1 MLDAV
6 VFLLVTRFMFFIEY
20 RAKQTRLAHLV
31 VSHLDTEGRPR
42 QRIVASLGDASLP
55 EGSARR
61 IARCVQRRLEG
72 QRELFVEQLGAG
84 EAEWVDRIVKLADRT
99 RSSQRER
106 GSEAL
111 DGVVAEEIE
120 TVNVVEFGPGLAG
133 MAAWNALGLSRKLAE
148 LGMNKRAVSIAQAM
162 VINRLVEPLSEWA
175 LIDWLER
182 TGLPECLNVRVTKS
196 TKDRLYMTSDELLK
210 HRKELEKYLRRE
222 EAELFGLHGSIVL
235 YDVTNTHFE
244 GVCAANPK
252 AVRGKNKQK
261 RNDCPQVAVGMAFN
275 EHGLA
280 LAHEVFEGN
289 ISDANTLLQILE
301 RLGRAGEGSGKP
313 VVILD
318 AGIATEANLALLRE
332 KGYAYL
338 VNVTRGSRTKYI
350 EQFRADDFV
359 PLPGRDEDQQVE
371 VKSIAHPEAEGDRL
385 VLCRSGKRRDKEQAM
400 LSNAEKRFLAE
411 AGKLRQRVTL
421 GRLRDKDKILK
432 AIGRVLAK
440 HPRVARFY
448 QLDFAGA
455 DMTVQRKASAID
467 EAYELCGD
475 YVLRTDQAFPADV
488 LWNLYMTL
496 LKAEEG
502 FKMLKGTLGLR
513 PNFHQKEH
521 RVDGHI
527 FISVLA
533 YHLLCWINQK
543 IEAAGDNRTWRTL
556 RRLLRTH
563 CLLTTRLPLE
573 DGRIISI
580 RKASVPDEE
589 QARIYQMLGINW
601 RAAYK
606 PRRTQIKG

>member
-1 MLDAV
+1 
-6 VFLLVTRFMFFIEY
+6 MFFREKRVKQSKLVQLVESY
-20 RAKQTRLAHLV
+20 R
-31 VSHLDTEGRPR
+31 DPEGRPR

-55 EGSARR
+55 EGSERR
-61 IARCVQRRLEG
+61 IARCVQGRLEG
-72 QRELFVEQLGAG
+72 QRDLFDVNLNTI

-99 RSSQRER
+99 RSAQQER
-106 GSEAL
+106 GNETL
-111 DGVVAEEIE
+111 DGVIAEDIE
-120 TVNVVEFGPGLAG
+120 TVNVVEFGPELAG
-133 MAAWNALGLSRKLAE
+133 MAAWDALGLSGKLAE
-148 LGMNKRAVSIAQAM
+148 LGLNQRAVSIAQAM

-175 LIDWLER
+175 LIDWLEH
-182 TGLPECLNVRVTKS
+182 TGLPECLNVRVTKT
-196 TKDRLYMTSDELLK
+196 TKDRLYKTSDELLK
-210 HRKELEKYLRRE
+210 HRKELEKYLRCE
-222 EAELFGLHGSIVL
+222 EAELFGFYGSIVL

-289 ISDANTLLQILE
+289 ISDANTLLDLLE
-301 RLGRAGEGSGKP
+301 RLGRAGKGRGKP

-318 AGIATEANLALLRE
+318 AGIATQSNLALLKE
-332 KGYAYL
+332 QGYAYL
-338 VNVTRGSRTKYI
+338 VNVTRGSRTKYA
-350 EQFRADDFV
+350 EEFRASDFV

-371 VKSIAHPEAEGDRL
+371 VKSIAHPDMQGDRL
-385 VLCRSGKRRDKEQAM
+385 VLCRSSKRRDKEQAM

-411 AGKLRQRVTL
+411 VEKLRQRVVL
-421 GRLRDKDKILK
+421 GRLKNKDKILK

-448 QLDFAGA
+448 QLELIDA
-455 DMTVQRKASAID
+455 DISVQRKADAID
-467 EAYELCGD
+467 QAYELCGD
-475 YVLRTDQAFPADV
+475 YVLRTDQPIPADV

-533 YHLLCWINQK
+533 YHLLCWINK
-543 IEAAGDNRTWRTL
+543 KTEAAGDKRTWRTL

-580 RKASVPDEE
+580 RKSSVPDEE
-589 QARIYQMLGINW
+589 QARVYQMLGINW
-601 RAAYK
+601 RKAYK
-606 PRRTQIKG
+606 TRRTQLKR

>member
-1 MLDAV
+1 MAAV
-6 VFLLVTRFMFFIEY
+6 WPDILFMFFREKRVKQSRLVQLVESY
-20 RAKQTRLAHLV
+20 R
-31 VSHLDTEGRPR
+31 DTEGRPR
-42 QRIVASLGDASLP
+42 QRIVASLGDAALP
-55 EGSARR
+55 EGSLQR
-61 IARCVQRRLEG
+61 IARCVQGRLEG
-72 QRELFVEQLGAG
+72 RRELFVEQLGTG

-99 RSSQRER
+99 RSAQRER
-106 GSEAL
+106 GNETL

-120 TVNVVEFGPGLAG
+120 TVNVVELGPELAG
-133 MAAWNALGLSRKLAE
+133 MAAWKALGLGGKLAE
-148 LGMNKRAVSIAQAM
+148 LGMNRRAVSIAQAM

-175 LIDWLER
+175 LIDWLEH
-182 TGLPECLNVRVTKS
+182 TGLPECLNVRVTKT
-196 TKDRLYMTSDELLK
+196 TKDRLYKTSDELLK
-210 HRKELEKYLRRE
+210 HRKELEEFLRCE
-222 EAELFGLHGSIVL
+222 EAELFGLRGSIVL

-252 AVRGKNKQK
+252 AARGKNKQK

-289 ISDANTLLQILE
+289 ISDAATLLQILG
-301 RLGRAGEGSGKP
+301 RLGRVEQGSGKP

-318 AGIATEANLALLRE
+318 AGIATPANLALLKE

-338 VNVTRGSRTKYI
+338 VNVTRGSRTKYT
-350 EQFRADDFV
+350 EHFRANDFD
-359 PLPGRDEDQQVE
+359 PLPGRDERQKVE

-385 VLCRSGKRRDKEQAM
+385 VLCRSSKRRDKEQAM

-411 AGKLRQRVTL
+411 VEKLRQRVIL
-421 GRLRDKDKILK
+421 GRLKDKDKILK
-432 AIGRVLAK
+432 AIGRALAK

-448 QLDFAGA
+448 QLELVDA
-455 DMTVQRKASAID
+455 DISVQRKDAAID
-467 EAYELCGD
+467 NAYELCGD
-475 YVLRTDQAFPADV
+475 YVLRSDQAFPADV

-513 PNFHQKEH
+513 PNFHQTEY

-533 YHLLCWINQK
+533 YHLLFWINRK

-573 DGRIISI
+573 DGRIVSI
-580 RKASVPDEE
+580 RKASVPDEK
-589 QARIYQMLGINW
+589 QAMIYRMLGINW
-601 RAAYK
+601 RLAYK
-606 PRRTQIKG
+606 TRRTQLKR

>member
-1 MLDAV
+1 
-6 VFLLVTRFMFFIEY
+6 MFFREK
-20 RAKQTRLAHLV
+20 RVKQTKLV
-31 VSHLDTEGRPR
+31 QLVESYRDTEGRPR
-42 QRIVASLGDASLP
+42 QRIVASLGDVALP
-55 EGSARR
+55 EGSHRR
-61 IARCVQRRLEG
+61 IARCVQGRLEG
-72 QRELFVEQLGAG
+72 QRDFFVEQLNAG

-99 RSSQRER
+99 RSAQRER
-106 GSEAL
+106 GSETL

-120 TVNVVEFGPGLAG
+120 TVNVVEFGPELAG

-175 LIDWLER
+175 LIDWLEH

-196 TKDRLYMTSDELLK
+196 TKDRLYKTSDELLK
-210 HRKELEKYLRRE
+210 HRKELEKYLRCE
-222 EAELFGLHGSIVL
+222 EAGLFGLHGSIVL

-289 ISDANTLLQILE
+289 ISDASTLLQILD
-301 RLGRAGEGSGKP
+301 RLGRAGEGCSKP

-318 AGIATEANLALLRE
+318 AGIATEANLALLKE

-338 VNVTRGSRTKYI
+338 VNVTRGSRTKYT

-385 VLCRSGKRRDKEQAM
+385 VLCRSSKRRDKEQSM

-411 AGKLRQRVTL
+411 VEKLRQRVTL
-421 GRLRDKDKILK
+421 GRLKDKDKILK

-448 QLDFAGA
+448 QLELVDAEIS
-455 DMTVQRKASAID
+455 VQRKDAAID

-475 YVLRTDQAFPADV
+475 YVLRSDQAFPADV

-533 YHLLCWINQK
+533 YHLLSWINQK
-543 IEAAGDNRTWRTL
+543 IEVAGDDRTWRTL

-580 RKASVPDEE
+580 RKPSVPDEE

-601 RAAYK
+601 RTAYK
-606 PRRTQIKG
+606 TRRTQFKG

>member
-6 VFLLVTRFMFFIEY
+6 VFLHDTRFMFFREK
-20 RAKQTRLAHLV
+20 RVKQTRLVQLV
-31 VSHLDTEGRPR
+31 ESHRDTEGRPR

-196 TKDRLYMTSDELLK
+196 TKDRLYKTSDELLK

-601 RAAYK
+601 RAA
-606 PRRTQIKG
+606 

>member
-1 MLDAV
+1 
-6 VFLLVTRFMFFIEY
+6 MFFREK
-20 RAKQTRLAHLV
+20 RVKQTKLV
-31 VSHLDTEGRPR
+31 QLVESYRDTEGRPR

-55 EGSARR
+55 EGSSRR
-61 IARCVQRRLEG
+61 IARCVEGHLDG
-72 QRELFVEQLGAG
+72 QRDLFDMQLTAD

-99 RSSQRER
+99 QSAREQRGNET
-106 GSEAL
+106 L
-111 DGVVAEEIE
+111 DGVIATDIE
-120 TVNVVEFGPGLAG
+120 TVNVVEFGPELVG
-133 MAAWNALGLSRKLAE
+133 MAAWNALDLSGKLSE
-148 LGMNKRAVSIAQAM
+148 LGMNRRAVSIAQAM

-175 LIDWLER
+175 LIDWLEH
-182 TGLPECLNVRVTKS
+182 TGLPEVLNVRITKT
-196 TKDRLYMTSDELLK
+196 TKDRLYKTSDELLTR
-210 HRKELEKYLRRE
+210 RKQLEKYLRRE

-289 ISDANTLLQILE
+289 ISDANTLLQMLE
-301 RLGRAGEGSGKP
+301 RLGGANDAGGKP

-318 AGIATEANLALLRE
+318 AGIATEANLALL
-332 KGYAYL
+332 KAQGYAYL
-338 VNVTRGSRTKYI
+338 VNVTRGSRKKYA
-350 EQFRADDFV
+350 EAFRADDFA
-359 PLPGRDEDQQVE
+359 PLPGRDADQQVE
-371 VKSIAHPEAEGDRL
+371 VKSIAHPEAQDDRL
-385 VLCRSGKRRDKEQAM
+385 VLCRSSKRRDKEQAM
-400 LSNAEKRFLAE
+400 LSNAEKRFLADVE
-411 AGKLRQRVTL
+411 KLQQRVRL
-421 GRLRDKDKILK
+421 GRLKDKDKVLK

-448 QLDFAGA
+448 DLELLDAEIIL
-455 DMTVQRKASAID
+455 QRKDAAID
-467 EAYELCGD
+467 GAYELCGD

-533 YHLLCWINQK
+533 YHLLCWINNK
-543 IEAAGDNRTWRTL
+543 LEAAGDTRTWRTL

-589 QARIYQMLGINW
+589 QARIYHMLGVNW
-601 RAAYK
+601 STAYNT
-606 PRRTQIKG
+606 RRTQFKR